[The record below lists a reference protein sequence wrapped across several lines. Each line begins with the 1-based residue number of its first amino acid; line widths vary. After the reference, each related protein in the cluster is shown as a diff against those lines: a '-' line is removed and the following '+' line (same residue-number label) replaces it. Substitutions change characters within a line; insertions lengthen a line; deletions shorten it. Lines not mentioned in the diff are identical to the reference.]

1 VPALD
6 SIRRWLTGRSF
17 SGPPEPPRAASL
29 RIDRVAPWL
38 FIGPAPILGQYQDLR
53 RRGITHLLDLR
64 DDASDDLV
72 AAAEVGLSA
81 HRFPIAPDAT
91 PSHATLQAII
101 AWLDSEADT
110 GAEQA
115 VYLHGAAGLVR
126 TPTVAAA
133 LLLQH
138 HLPLDE
144 AIRIVLAARPE
155 AQIPPAHRLWLR
167 QVEARVEPHA

>member
-1 VPALD
+1 VALHRPRAHPRPVP
-6 SIRRWLTGRSF
+6 
-17 SGPPEPPRAASL
+17 GPPPRG
-29 RIDRVAPWL
+29 V
-38 FIGPAPILGQYQDLR
+38 
-53 RRGITHLLDLR
+53 THLLDLR
-64 DDASDDLV
+64 DPTREHYAADDLA

-115 VYLHGAAGLVR
+115 VYLHGAAGLLR

-167 QVEARVEPHA
+167 QVEARVEPYD